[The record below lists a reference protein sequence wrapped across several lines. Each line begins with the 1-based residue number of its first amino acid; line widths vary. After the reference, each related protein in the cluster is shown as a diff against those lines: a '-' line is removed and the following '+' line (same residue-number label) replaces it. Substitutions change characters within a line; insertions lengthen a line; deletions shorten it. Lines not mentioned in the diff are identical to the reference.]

1 MHTPLQERMAQR
13 PYLAG
18 IITTDDVSTKGAGNF
33 KADYVNWARI
43 ANLLHQHAPDWE
55 FHLRPAPY
63 GSGHIWKA
71 PNDTGYVVGYFTGPN
86 DACTPD
92 FPQAVMDNRNA
103 PVSYEKISARDV
115 TDTHRRCLCTAAA
128 YSFGLAYE
136 LWAKEEVENP
146 HRDEAASAPAARTPG
161 RPPAAAKSA
170 PNGTTA
176 DLLASLE
183 KLGVTPYGL
192 KTFAAICEV
201 EKLEELS
208 AEKTS
213 KLIKAIGADHVKM
226 FNQGKNSKGSQ
237 ILPAPIKDQLSADS
251 SIDEL
256 AKAADEAFGDD

>member
-1 MHTPLQERMAQR
+1 MHTPKQGHMAQR

-18 IITTDDVSTKGAGNF
+18 IITTDDVSTKGTGNF

-55 FHLRPAPY
+55 FHLRLTAD
-63 GSGHIWKA
+63 GNHIWKA
-71 PNDTGYVVGYFTGPN
+71 PNGTGYVVGYFTGPDN
-86 DACTPD
+86 DSTPD

-103 PVSYEKISARDV
+103 PVLYEKISARDV

-146 HRDEAASAPAARTPG
+146 HREESEGAPATRAASK
-161 RPPAAAKSA
+161 PPAQA
-170 PNGTTA
+170 TTA
-176 DLLASLE
+176 DLLEKLE
-183 KLGVTPYGL
+183 KLGITPYGL

-201 EKLEELS
+201 QKFEEISSEKVG
-208 AEKTS
+208 
-213 KLIKAIGADHVKM
+213 KLIKMIGPDHVKM
-226 FNQGKNSKGSQ
+226 FNQGKNSKGAQ
-237 ILPAPIKDQLSADS
+237 ILSAPVQDQVSAKS

-256 AKAADEAFGDD
+256 AKAAEDAFGDE